1 MVSCLVISHGQI
13 AQVFLD
19 AAKQITGECGHLYSL
34 DCDRDTPKALYDKI
48 THLIESENLKG
59 GLFIL
64 VSLRGGSCW
73 NAAAKV
79 AKEYE
84 MVELISGLNLSIV
97 LSFITKREHYGFE
110 ELAEVLL
117 KDGVR
122 GMSRLKL
129 KSEKARS
136 GKRIS

>member
-34 DCDRDTPKALYDKI
+34 DCDRDTPKALYHKI
-48 THLIESENLKG
+48 THLIESENLKD

-64 VSLRGGSCW
+64 VSLKGGSCW

-84 MVELISGLNLSIV
+84 EVELLSGLNLSIV
-97 LSFITKREHYGFE
+97 LSFITKREHYGFK
-110 ELAEVLL
+110 ELAKVLL

-122 GMSRLKL
+122 GISRLKL
-129 KSEKARS
+129 NSEKARS
-136 GKRIS
+136 DKRIF

>member
-1 MVSCLVISHGQI
+1 MPTCLTISHGQI
-13 AQVFLD
+13 AQAFLD
-19 AAKQITGECGHLYSL
+19 AAKQITGECSDIYCLN
-34 DCDRDTPKALYDKI
+34 CDRDTPKALYDKI
-48 THLIESENLKG
+48 THLIESENLKD

-84 MVELISGLNLSIV
+84 KVELISGLNLSIL
-97 LSFITKREHYGFE
+97 LSFITKREQCGFK
-110 ELAEVLL
+110 ELTEVLM

-122 GMSRLKL
+122 GISRLN
-129 KSEKARS
+129 
-136 GKRIS
+136 

>member
-13 AQVFLD
+13 AQASLD
-19 AAKQITGECGHLYSL
+19 AAKQITGDCSDLYSL
-34 DCDRDTPKALYDKI
+34 ACDCVTPKALYKKI
-48 THLIESENLKG
+48 AHLIESENLKD

-79 AKEYE
+79 AKEYDK
-84 MVELISGLNLSIV
+84 VELISGLNLSIV
-97 LSFITKREHYGFE
+97 LSFITKREHYSFE

-122 GMSRLKL
+122 GISRLK
-129 KSEKARS
+129 
-136 GKRIS
+136 

>member
-19 AAKQITGECGHLYSL
+19 AAQQITGECGHLYSL

-48 THLIESENLKG
+48 IHLIESENLQS

-84 MVELISGLNLSIV
+84 EVELLSGLNLSIV
-97 LSFITKREHYGFE
+97 LSFITKREHYGFK

-122 GMSRLKL
+122 GISRLKL

-136 GKRIS
+136 DKRIF

>member
-19 AAKQITGECGHLYSL
+19 AAKQITGECGELYRL

-48 THLIESENLKG
+48 THLIESENLET

-97 LSFITKREHYGFE
+97 LSFITKREHYGFDE
-110 ELAEVLL
+110 FAEVLL
-117 KDGVR
+117 EDGVR
-122 GMSRLKL
+122 GISRFKL
-129 KSEKARS
+129 KSEKTMS
-136 GKRIS
+136 DKRIY

>member
-19 AAKQITGECGHLYSL
+19 AAQQITGEFGHLYSL
-34 DCDRDTPKALYDKI
+34 DCDRDTPKTLYHKI

-84 MVELISGLNLSIV
+84 EVELLSGLNLSIV
-97 LSFITKREHYGFE
+97 LSFITKREHFGFIVF
-110 ELAEVLL
+110 AEVLL

-122 GMSRLKL
+122 GISRLKL
-129 KSEKARS
+129 KSEKERS
-136 GKRIS
+136 DMRIS